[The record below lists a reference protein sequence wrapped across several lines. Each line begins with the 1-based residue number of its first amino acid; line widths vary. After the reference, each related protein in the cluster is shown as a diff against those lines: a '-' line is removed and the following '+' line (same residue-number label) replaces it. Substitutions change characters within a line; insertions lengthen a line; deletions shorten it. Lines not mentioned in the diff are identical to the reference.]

1 MNLLEFRK
9 MTPGEKILIILFGR
23 KKEIP
28 SKTTEATRAR
38 KCALKRL
45 EINAV

>member
-1 MNLLEFRK
+1 LE
-9 MTPGEKILIILFGR
+9 LR

-28 SKTTEATRAR
+28 SKTTEATRAK
-38 KCALKRL
+38 KCDLKRL